1 MKKKGSIMLIIIMAI
16 VGAYLIYNH
25 FNKDKNINNNNK
37 NFNEEYSLVDKDNVY
52 RYINIDEV
60 LDTFNKSGII
70 FMGFKENIWSNYYA
84 KYLNEVAK
92 ENNIK
97 EILYYDIKKDRQTN
111 NIKYKKLIN
120 LLEKYLMMNDEGN
133 LYISV
138 PYLVIIKDGKI
149 MYTDNETSII
159 NGNTTPSLYWNQ
171 NNIDIFHIHS
181 FILLFSS
188 RSSLHSYKYF
198 TFLSYFN
205 LY

>member
-25 FNKDKNINNNNK
+25 FNKDENINNNNK

-159 NGNTTPSLYWNQ
+159 NGNTTP
-171 NNIDIFHIHS
+171 
-181 FILLFSS
+181 
-188 RSSLHSYKYF
+188 
-198 TFLSYFN
+198 
-205 LY
+205 

>member
-25 FNKDKNINNNNK
+25 FNKDENINNNNK

-149 MYTDNETSII
+149 MYTNNETSII

-171 NNIDIFHIHS
+171 NNIDNFKDKINNYIVEF
-181 FILLFSS
+181 
-188 RSSLHSYKYF
+188 KGGK
-198 TFLSYFN
+198 
-205 LY
+205 

>member
-25 FNKDKNINNNNK
+25 FNKDGNINNNNK

-52 RYINIDEV
+52 RCINIDEV

-70 FMGFKENIWSNYYA
+70 FMGFKENVWSNYYA

-138 PYLVIIKDGKI
+138 PYLVIIKDSKI

-171 NNIDIFHIHS
+171 NNIDNFKDKINNYIVEF
-181 FILLFSS
+181 
-188 RSSLHSYKYF
+188 KGGK
-198 TFLSYFN
+198 
-205 LY
+205 

>member
-25 FNKDKNINNNNK
+25 FNKDENINNNNK

-120 LLEKYLMMNDEGN
+120 LLEKYLMMNDEGS

-171 NNIDIFHIHS
+171 NNIDNFKDKINNYIVEF
-181 FILLFSS
+181 
-188 RSSLHSYKYF
+188 KGGK
-198 TFLSYFN
+198 
-205 LY
+205 

>member
-25 FNKDKNINNNNK
+25 FNKDENINNNNK

-70 FMGFKENIWSNYYA
+70 FMGFKENVWSNYYA

-171 NNIDIFHIHS
+171 NNIDNFKDKINNYIVEF
-181 FILLFSS
+181 
-188 RSSLHSYKYF
+188 KGGK
-198 TFLSYFN
+198 
-205 LY
+205 

>member
-25 FNKDKNINNNNK
+25 FNKDENINNNNK

-149 MYTDNETSII
+149 LYTDNETSII

-171 NNIDIFHIHS
+171 NNIDNFKDKINNYIVEF
-181 FILLFSS
+181 
-188 RSSLHSYKYF
+188 KGGK
-198 TFLSYFN
+198 
-205 LY
+205 

>member
-171 NNIDIFHIHS
+171 NNIDNFKDKINNYIVEF
-181 FILLFSS
+181 
-188 RSSLHSYKYF
+188 KGGK
-198 TFLSYFN
+198 
-205 LY
+205 

>member
-25 FNKDKNINNNNK
+25 FNKDGNINNNNK

-70 FMGFKENIWSNYYA
+70 FMGFKENVWSNYYA

-138 PYLVIIKDGKI
+138 PYLVIIKDSKI

-171 NNIDIFHIHS
+171 NNIDNFKDKINNYIVEF
-181 FILLFSS
+181 
-188 RSSLHSYKYF
+188 KGGK
-198 TFLSYFN
+198 
-205 LY
+205 

>member
-25 FNKDKNINNNNK
+25 FNKDGNINNNNK

-171 NNIDIFHIHS
+171 NNIDNFKDKINNYIVEF
-181 FILLFSS
+181 
-188 RSSLHSYKYF
+188 KGGK
-198 TFLSYFN
+198 
-205 LY
+205 

>member
-25 FNKDKNINNNNK
+25 FNKDENINNNNK

-171 NNIDIFHIHS
+171 NNIDNFKDKINNYIVEF
-181 FILLFSS
+181 
-188 RSSLHSYKYF
+188 KGGK
-198 TFLSYFN
+198 
-205 LY
+205 

>member
-25 FNKDKNINNNNK
+25 FNKDGNINNNNK

-138 PYLVIIKDGKI
+138 PYLVIIKDSKI

-171 NNIDIFHIHS
+171 NNIDNFKDKINNYIVEF
-181 FILLFSS
+181 
-188 RSSLHSYKYF
+188 KGGK
-198 TFLSYFN
+198 
-205 LY
+205 

>member
-25 FNKDKNINNNNK
+25 FNKDGNINNNNK

-52 RYINIDEV
+52 RCINIDEV

-70 FMGFKENIWSNYYA
+70 FMGFKENVWSNYYA

-97 EILYYDIKKDRQTN
+97 EILYYDIKKDRQRN

-138 PYLVIIKDGKI
+138 PYLVIIKDSKI

-171 NNIDIFHIHS
+171 NNIDNFKDKINNYIVEF
-181 FILLFSS
+181 
-188 RSSLHSYKYF
+188 KGGK
-198 TFLSYFN
+198 
-205 LY
+205 

>member
-25 FNKDKNINNNNK
+25 FNKDENINNNNK

-138 PYLVIIKDGKI
+138 PYLVIIKDSKI

-171 NNIDIFHIHS
+171 NNIDNFKDKINNYIVEF
-181 FILLFSS
+181 
-188 RSSLHSYKYF
+188 KGGK
-198 TFLSYFN
+198 
-205 LY
+205 

>member
-25 FNKDKNINNNNK
+25 FNKDGNINNNNK
-37 NFNEEYSLVDKDNVY
+37 NFNEEYSLVDKDNIY

-70 FMGFKENIWSNYYA
+70 FMGFKENVWSNYYA

-138 PYLVIIKDGKI
+138 PYLVIIKDSKI

-171 NNIDIFHIHS
+171 NNIDNFKDKINNYIVEF
-181 FILLFSS
+181 
-188 RSSLHSYKYF
+188 KGGK
-198 TFLSYFN
+198 
-205 LY
+205 

>member
-25 FNKDKNINNNNK
+25 FNKDGNINSNNK

-52 RYINIDEV
+52 RCINIDEV

-171 NNIDIFHIHS
+171 NNIDNFKDKINNYIVEF
-181 FILLFSS
+181 
-188 RSSLHSYKYF
+188 KGGK
-198 TFLSYFN
+198 
-205 LY
+205 

>member
-25 FNKDKNINNNNK
+25 FNKDENINNNNK

-84 KYLNEVAK
+84 KYLNEIAK

-171 NNIDIFHIHS
+171 NNIDNFKDKINNYIVEF
-181 FILLFSS
+181 
-188 RSSLHSYKYF
+188 KGGK
-198 TFLSYFN
+198 
-205 LY
+205 

>member
-25 FNKDKNINNNNK
+25 FNKDENINNNNK

-84 KYLNEVAK
+84 KYLNEVVK

-171 NNIDIFHIHS
+171 NNIDNFKDKINNYIVEF
-181 FILLFSS
+181 
-188 RSSLHSYKYF
+188 KGGK
-198 TFLSYFN
+198 
-205 LY
+205 

>member
-25 FNKDKNINNNNK
+25 FNKDGNINNNNK

-52 RYINIDEV
+52 RCINIDEV

-138 PYLVIIKDGKI
+138 PYLVIIKDSKI

-171 NNIDIFHIHS
+171 NNIDNFKDKINNYIVEF
-181 FILLFSS
+181 
-188 RSSLHSYKYF
+188 KGGK
-198 TFLSYFN
+198 
-205 LY
+205 